1 MEKGHMPERF
11 IKYLDDEKFV
21 DWIAHPNRENDRY
34 WADFIK
40 ENPEEKKHIELLKE
54 CLLSLKTKDE
64 KLSDKEKKEILD
76 VLLKRIELKKTH
88 GPIYYLKFLRYAA
101 VLIPLLG
108 IGIYMMM
115 SRGDRNE
122 SDRNIESL
130 LQVSMDSVASTKL
143 VLSDKSEISI
153 EEKKSEINFGKSN
166 GLIINN
172 KDTLA
177 ISKTPKT
184 QSGEIVMNQLIVPYG
199 KRSRLTLS
207 DGTLVHINSG
217 SRLIFPNKFTEDG
230 REVLLSGE
238 AFFEVKSE
246 TQRPFAVKLL
256 KEKELS
262 IVATG
267 TKFNVNSYGNDDNVT
282 TVLTEG
288 EVQLIQQSGSGLFG
302 KQKTTVMNPGEL
314 AEWSV
319 SQKSVLRKLKVD
331 TETYI
336 SWVEGLLIFNGE
348 TIDNITSRLERY
360 YNTKIFLG
368 ENIDKSFK
376 LTGKLDLN
384 DSIEETMENLSNSAS
399 ADFKKM
405 EPTGYQIYK

>member
-1 MEKGHMPERF
+1 MPERF
-11 IKYLDDEKFV
+11 AKYLDDHKFV
-21 DWIAHPNRENDRY
+21 DWIAYPNQENNRY
-34 WADFIK
+34 WEDYIK
-40 ENPEEKKHIELLKE
+40 EHPEEKKHIELLRE
-54 CLLSLKTKDE
+54 CLLSLRTKDE
-64 KLSDKEKKEILD
+64 KLSDKEKQEILD
-76 VLLKRIELKKTH
+76 LVLKRIEVKKANGSIH
-88 GPIYYLKFLRYAA
+88 FLRFLRYAA

-108 IGIYMMM
+108 FGIFMLMKLNDPKVDN
-115 SRGDRNE
+115 GD
-122 SDRNIESL
+122 IESL
-130 LQVSMDSVASTKL
+130 LQVSVDSVSSTKL

-153 EEKKSEINFGKSN
+153 EEKKSEINFGKSD

-184 QSGEIVMNQLIVPYG
+184 KSGEIVMNQLIVPYG

-217 SRLIFPNKFTEDG
+217 SRLIFPSEFSEDK

-246 TQRPFAVKLL
+246 KRRPFTVNLL
-256 KEKELS
+256 KEKDLS

-267 TKFNVNSYGNDDNVT
+267 TKFNVNSYGSDDNVT

-288 EVQLIQQSGSGLFG
+288 EVQLVQQSGSGLFG
-302 KQKTTVMNPGEL
+302 REKSTIMSPGEL

-319 SQKSVLRKLKVD
+319 SQKSVRRKLKVD

-336 SWVEGLLIFNGE
+336 SWIEGLLIFNGE
-348 TIDNITSRLERY
+348 TIENITSRLEKY

-368 ENIDKSFK
+368 ENIDRSYR

-399 ADFKKM
+399 ADFKEMGPK
-405 EPTGYQIYK
+405 GFQIYK